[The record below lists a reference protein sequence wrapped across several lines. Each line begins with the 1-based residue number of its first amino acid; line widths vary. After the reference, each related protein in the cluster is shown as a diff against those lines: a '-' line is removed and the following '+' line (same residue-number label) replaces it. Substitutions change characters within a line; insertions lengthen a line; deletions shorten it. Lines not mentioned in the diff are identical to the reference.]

1 MGGAQNLLR
10 IRTLPGPA
18 WPVPGRRHGCGGL
31 FRVRIDKPCRQCYSI
46 SNMVTIPIH
55 IYSAPKGGYALF
67 EILVLSSIVGVV
79 GTGLGGAVGLLVGKK
94 SVNSVSYLLSFSA
107 GVILSISVFDL
118 IPEALE
124 MSGTLLVSLAL
135 LGGVGCVLLL
145 HLLLDA
151 LEKKSGARLHSHAGH
166 DHAPAHDCPCDADRA
181 GLRRSGL
188 LMLCA
193 VALHNLPAGVAIG
206 SGTAHSGATG
216 LILAVLIAMHNI
228 PEGIGI
234 GVPLRAGG
242 VRPAHVVLLTARSG
256 VPTLLGGIIGL
267 WVGGISPLIVA
278 GALALAAGA
287 MLYVTFSEV
296 LPQSHAF
303 AHRRNPAIFTVI
315 GVLLGFV
322 AVRLLH

>member
-1 MGGAQNLLR
+1 M
-10 IRTLPGPA
+10 
-18 WPVPGRRHGCGGL
+18 
-31 FRVRIDKPCRQCYSI
+31 
-46 SNMVTIPIH
+46 
-55 IYSAPKGGYALF
+55 F

-193 VALHNLPAGVAIG
+193 VALHNLPAAWPSAPGLR
-206 SGTAHSGATG
+206 TAA
-216 LILAVLIAMHNI
+216 L
-228 PEGIGI
+228 
-234 GVPLRAGG
+234 
-242 VRPAHVVLLTARSG
+242 PA
-256 VPTLLGGIIGL
+256 
-267 WVGGISPLIVA
+267 
-278 GALALAAGA
+278 
-287 MLYVTFSEV
+287 
-296 LPQSHAF
+296 
-303 AHRRNPAIFTVI
+303 
-315 GVLLGFV
+315 
-322 AVRLLH
+322 

>member
-1 MGGAQNLLR
+1 M
-10 IRTLPGPA
+10 I
-18 WPVPGRRHGCGGL
+18 
-31 FRVRIDKPCRQCYSI
+31 
-46 SNMVTIPIH
+46 
-55 IYSAPKGGYALF
+55 
-67 EILVLSSIVGVV
+67 EILILSSVVGVV
-79 GTGLGGAVGLLVGKK
+79 GTGLGGAVGLLVGRK
-94 SVNSVSYLLSFSA
+94 SAGTVSYLLSFSA

-135 LGGVGCVLLL
+135 LGGVGCVGLL

-151 LEKKSGARLHSHAGH
+151 LEKKSGARLHSHAGQEH
-166 DHAPAHDCPCDADRA
+166 GHAHGHDCPCDADGA

-193 VALHNLPAGVAIG
+193 VALHNLPAGIAIG

-242 VRPAHVVLLTARSG
+242 MRPAQVVLLTALSG
-256 VPTLLGGIIGL
+256 VPTLLGGVIGV
-267 WVGGISPLIVA
+267 WVGGVSPLIVA
-278 GALALAAGA
+278 AALALAAGA

-296 LPQSHAF
+296 LPQAHAF
-303 AHRRNPAIFTVI
+303 DHRRNPAVFTVI
-315 GVLLGFV
+315 GVLLGLV